1 MSTSGIPS
9 VKWERFSSD
18 DVCKIIKLTLDSNK
32 SFKVPPKKTSAKLED
47 HITNRFCAHLRNN
60 KNRSIH
66 FFCIEPQSDIL
77 DDSGELV
84 GRIDLKFISGNEEK
98 VYFSFECKALRV
110 TPPSGKIRASYSEYV
125 KEGMY
130 RYFNGQYAQ
139 DLDKGGM
146 LGYVIDGNID
156 NTIKGVKS
164 AIEIRRKNLN
174 MSPDKTLCKSSIL
187 SSRQVKET
195 IHNYGP
201 TGQFTIY
208 HIFLPMNKPLQSTN

>member
-1 MSTSGIPS
+1 MSTSGSPS
-9 VKWERFSSD
+9 VKWQLFSSD
-18 DVCKIIKLTLDSNK
+18 DVCKIVKLILDSNK
-32 SFKVPPKKTSAKLED
+32 SFKLPPKKTSAKLED
-47 HITNRFCAHLRNN
+47 HITYRFCAHLRIN

-66 FFCIEPQSDIL
+66 FFYIEPQSDIL

-84 GRIDLKFISGNEEK
+84 GRIDLKFISGNEGK
-98 VYFSFECKALRV
+98 IYFSFECKVLRV
-110 TPPSGKIRASYSEYV
+110 TRPSGQISASYSEYV
-125 KEGMY
+125 KDGMY

-146 LGYVIDGNID
+146 LGYVMDGNID
-156 NTIKGVKS
+156 NAINGVKR
-164 AIEIRRKNLN
+164 AIEIRRNNLN

-201 TGQFTIY
+201 DGQFTIY
-208 HIFLPMNKPLQSTN
+208 HIFLPL